1 MADSSLA
8 STSASGWAAPGGLSP
23 IPKEELFRVL
33 DEENMQLADLPRKNK
48 HLADKIRDIHE
59 KSSGEKLQPADMEAF
74 EALVGREATEWIA
87 RRPHV

>member
-1 MADSSLA
+1 MASSQN
-8 STSASGWAAPGGLSP
+8 STPDSGWSSPGGLSP

-33 DEENMQLADLPRKNK
+33 DEENIQLEDLPKKTK
-48 HLADKIRDIHE
+48 HLATKIRDIYE

-74 EALVGREATEWIA
+74 QALVGREATEWLE